1 MPGQEIE
8 IKAGIGAFS
17 KAAAPTITIGGSNVA
32 IGEEGYASY
41 KTQAGGVGPHSI
53 PVRISFFNQITGKD
67 EVREVNVE
75 YMVGSAN
82 ASIALDKMNV
92 LYIGVDNPVTI
103 AASGGGDDKVN
114 AIN

>member
-1 MPGQEIE
+1 MKKVMLY
-8 IKAGIGAFS
+8 IKHA
-17 KAAAPTITIGGSNVA
+17 
-32 IGEEGYASY
+32 
-41 KTQAGGVGPHSI
+41 AGGVGSHTV
-53 PVRISFFNQITGKD
+53 PVKISFFNQTTGKQ

-75 YMVGSAN
+75 YTVGSAN

-114 AIN
+114 AYYQWR